1 MIRTSQHTVLHPD
14 HRLDRDEAM
23 NVQRRARLAPVAVA
37 VLSALTLAAC
47 GGGGGDAA
55 QDDRAEPLNG
65 PKATEVV
72 PGPSNV
78 VTRWHEAAIATINVP
93 ASPTGATIEERVGG
107 PDIATVQV
115 AVYDAAMAIAGTHK
129 PFYAT
134 PSSATAGASMEA
146 AITEAAYRVLSGLF
160 PSRAAVYAP
169 VYATELA
176 AIADG
181 VAKSQGMALGAEV
194 AQTVLARRA
203 NDGRAAVLALP
214 AYVPGTAP
222 GEFRGVN
229 PVGRQN
235 TYIRPFALSSAAQ
248 FRPDPPPALTSE
260 RYALD
265 LAEVQAIGGTVSA
278 LRTALQLDIARF
290 HTDSPA
296 VGQYRNQRRF
306 ATAGA
311 DLADNARVLAML
323 SVATADAGIGCFE
336 AKYHYNAWRP
346 QSAIPLADGDGNP
359 ATIADPG
366 WTPVVTTPNHPE
378 YPAGHGCGTGAT
390 VEVLRQFYGT
400 KKVTFIWDTLVP
412 SVVEKTRRYESTDA
426 LIREVIDARVHG
438 GMHFRYGVEA
448 GAELGRKTA
457 QWALRH
463 HFGPK

>member
-1 MIRTSQHTVLHPD
+1 
-14 HRLDRDEAM
+14 
-23 NVQRRARLAPVAVA
+23 
-37 VLSALTLAAC
+37 
-47 GGGGGDAA
+47 
-55 QDDRAEPLNG
+55 
-65 PKATEVV
+65 
-72 PGPSNV
+72 
-78 VTRWHEAAIATINVP
+78 
-93 ASPTGATIEERVGG
+93 
-107 PDIATVQV
+107 
-115 AVYDAAMAIAGTHK
+115 
-129 PFYAT
+129 
-134 PSSATAGASMEA
+134 MEA

-160 PSRAAVYAP
+160 PSRSAVYEP

-214 AYVPGTAP
+214 PYVPGTAP

-235 TYIRPFALSSAAQ
+235 TFIRPFALSSAAQ

-260 RYALD
+260 RYAQD
-265 LAEVQAIGGTVSA
+265 LAEVQAIGGAVSA

-306 ATAGA
+306 ATASA

-346 QSAIPLADGDGNP
+346 QSAIPLADSDGNS
-359 ATIADPG
+359 ATIADAG

-463 HFGPK
+463 HFEPQ